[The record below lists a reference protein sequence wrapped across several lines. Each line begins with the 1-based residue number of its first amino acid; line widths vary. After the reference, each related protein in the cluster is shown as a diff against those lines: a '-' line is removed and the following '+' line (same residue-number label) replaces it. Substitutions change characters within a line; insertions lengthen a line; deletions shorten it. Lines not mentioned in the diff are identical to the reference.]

1 MSMPKDALIQLVKDV
16 DEAATTKTLSS
27 LYERC
32 GILLP
37 YLKKLDPEN
46 LPGDLAAGFAKVIYT
61 VEKWS
66 KDVRGANVDIWPQLS
81 DTLKK
86 SIELLYGN
94 DSSTMDSDQVVKKF
108 WSSKR
113 YSILNNNLGHGAF
126 GRTLLIRD
134 EDIGLVQVAKV
145 YEPKNIKDEN
155 LKLRFFQFFK
165 DEIKILHGLN
175 QRNIVRVYAAH
186 LYPSSHQGI
195 ILMEYVGGRTLD
207 KYIEEYD
214 TNIDDINDVFLQIIS
229 AFTYL
234 ESKNVVHRDIRPSNV
249 MIDNDGVV
257 KVIDFG
263 CGKWSSP
270 SGTCSDSLASVVNHD
285 DAKVLPEES
294 FDKEYTSQT
303 DLFYIGEMFDR
314 IIPGSECESQ
324 FRYME
329 QVKKMAS
336 TSRLCR
342 YKSFAELKNT
352 LDNTPAFVGVP
363 SDEEKT
369 IYTNFA
375 DSLMNAVANRCSDST
390 IALSEENVLSGL
402 DSIVE
407 ENYYAEWIQNV
418 PNLISIFISGNYR
431 YHTKAKISTEVVRD
445 FRQWFGR
452 VPSRTKDVILKS
464 LRARLKMVAIF
475 DPIEDSMPF

>member
-94 DSSTMDSDQVVKKF
+94 DSSTTDSDQVVKKF
-108 WSSKR
+108 WSNKQ

-126 GRTLLIRD
+126 GSTLLIRD

-145 YEPKNIKDEN
+145 YDPKNIKDEN
-155 LKLRFFQFFK
+155 QKLRFFHFFK

-175 QRNIVRVYAAH
+175 HRNVVRVYAAH
-186 LYPSSHQGI
+186 LYPVGHKGI
-195 ILMEYVGGRTLD
+195 ILMEYVCGRTLD
-207 KYIEEYD
+207 EFIRRYD
-214 TNIDDINDVFLQIIS
+214 TNKDDINDVFLQIIS

-234 ESKNVVHRDIRPSNV
+234 ESKNIVHRDVRPSNI
-249 MIDNDGVV
+249 MIDDDGVV
-257 KVIDFG
+257 KIIDFG
-263 CGKWSSP
+263 CGKLSLP
-270 SGTCSDSLASVVNHD
+270 SDTCFDSLASVVNHD
-285 DAKVLPEES
+285 EVKVLPEENLN
-294 FDKEYTSQT
+294 KEYTPQT
-303 DLFYIGEMFDR
+303 DMFYLGEMFER
-314 IIPGSECESQ
+314 IVPHSECESQ

-336 TSRLCR
+336 TSQMGR

-352 LDNTPAFVGVP
+352 LDNKPTFVGIP
-363 SDEEKT
+363 SDEEKA

-375 DSLMNAVANRCSDST
+375 DSLMNAISNRRSDSA

-402 DSIVE
+402 DSIIE

-418 PNLISIFISGNYR
+418 PNLISVFISGNYR
-431 YHTKAKISTEVVRD
+431 YHTTAQIATEVVRD

-452 VPSRTKDVILKS
+452 VPSRTKEVILKS
-464 LRARLKMVAIF
+464 LHARLQMADIF
-475 DPIEDSMPF
+475 DPIDDVMPF

>member
-27 LYERC
+27 LYARC

-46 LPGDLAAGFAKVIYT
+46 LPGDLAAGFARVIYT

-86 SIELLYGN
+86 SIELLYWN
-94 DSSTMDSDQVVKKF
+94 DSSAKDSDQVVKKF
-108 WSSKR
+108 WSNKQ
-113 YSILNNNLGHGAF
+113 YSILNNDLGHGAF

-145 YEPKNIKDEN
+145 YDPKNIKDDN
-155 LKLRFFQFFK
+155 QKLRFFQFFK

-175 QRNIVRVYAAH
+175 HRNIVRVYAAH
-186 LYPSSHQGI
+186 LYPYGHKGI

-207 KYIEEYD
+207 KYIEKYD
-214 TNIDDINDVFLQIIS
+214 TNINDINDVFLQIIS

-234 ESKNVVHRDIRPSNV
+234 ESKNVVHRDIRPSNI
-249 MIDNDGVV
+249 MIDDAGVV

-263 CGKWSSP
+263 CGKWSNP

-303 DLFYIGEMFDR
+303 DMFYIGEMFDR
-314 IIPGSECESQ
+314 IISGSECEGQ

-336 TSRLCR
+336 TSLKCR

-352 LDNTPAFVGVP
+352 LDNTPACIGVP
-363 SDEEKT
+363 SDEEKA

-375 DSLMNAVANRCSDST
+375 DSLMNAIANRSSDST

-407 ENYYAEWIQNV
+407 ENFYVEWIQNV

-431 YHTKAKISTEVVRD
+431 YRTNAKISTEVVRD

-452 VPSRTKDVILKS
+452 VPSRAKGIVLKS
-464 LRARLKMVAIF
+464 LRARLKMVTIF
-475 DPIEDSMPF
+475 DPIEDIPF

>member
-1 MSMPKDALIQLVKDV
+1 MSMPKDALIQLIKDV
-16 DEAATTKTLSS
+16 DAVATTKTLSS

-66 KDVRGANVDIWPQLS
+66 KDVRGANVDIWLQLS

-94 DSSTMDSDQVVKKF
+94 DGSTTDSDQVVKKF
-108 WSSKR
+108 WSSKQ

-145 YEPKNIKDEN
+145 YDPKNIKDEN

-175 QRNIVRVYAAH
+175 HRNIVRVYAAH
-186 LYPSSHQGI
+186 LYPSGHKGI
-195 ILMEYVGGRTLD
+195 ILMEYVSGRTLD
-207 KYIEEYD
+207 KYIEKYD

-234 ESKNVVHRDIRPSNV
+234 ESKNVVHRDIRPSNI
-249 MIDNDGVV
+249 MIDDDGVV

-263 CGKWSSP
+263 CGKWSNP

-336 TSRLCR
+336 TSQMCR

-363 SDEEKT
+363 SDAEKA

-375 DSLMNAVANRCSDST
+375 DSLMNAIANRRSDST

-418 PNLISIFISGNYR
+418 PNLISLFISGNYR

-475 DPIEDSMPF
+475 DPIEDSIPF

>member
-1 MSMPKDALIQLVKDV
+1 MPKDALIQLIKDV
-16 DEAATTKTLSS
+16 DEVATTNTLPS

-32 GILLP
+32 GILIP
-37 YLKKLDPEN
+37 HLKKLDPEN
-46 LPGDLAAGFAKVIYT
+46 LPGDVAAGFARVIYT

-86 SIELLYGN
+86 MVELLYGN
-94 DSSTMDSDQVVKKF
+94 ESSTTDSDQVVKKF
-108 WSSKR
+108 WSNKQ

-145 YEPKNIKDEN
+145 YDPKNIKDDN
-155 LKLRFFQFFK
+155 QKLRFFQFFK
-165 DEIKILHGLN
+165 DEIKILHRLN
-175 QRNIVRVYAAH
+175 HRNIVRVYAAH
-186 LYPSSHQGI
+186 LYPSGHKGI
-195 ILMEYVGGRTLD
+195 ILMEYVSGRTLD
-207 KYIEEYD
+207 KYIGKYD
-214 TNIDDINDVFLQIIS
+214 ANKDDINDVFLQIIS

-234 ESKNVVHRDIRPSNV
+234 ESKNIVHRDIRPSNI
-249 MIDNDGVV
+249 MIDDDGVV

-263 CGKWSSP
+263 CGKRSSP
-270 SGTCSDSLASVVNHD
+270 SGTCSDSLASVINHG
-285 DAKVLPEES
+285 DAKVLPDES

-303 DLFYIGEMFDR
+303 DMFYIGEMFDR
-314 IIPGSECESQ
+314 IIPGSECESH

-336 TSRLCR
+336 TSQMCR
-342 YKSFAELKNT
+342 YKSFAALKNT
-352 LDNTPAFVGVP
+352 LDNTSAFVGVP
-363 SDEEKT
+363 SDDEKA

-375 DSLMNAVANRCSDST
+375 DSLMNAISNRRSDST

-407 ENYYAEWIQNV
+407 ENYYTEWIQNV
-418 PNLISIFISGNYR
+418 PNLISVFISGNYR
-431 YHTKAKISTEVVRD
+431 YHTNAKITTDVVRD
-445 FRQWFGR
+445 FRQWFGS
-452 VPSRTKDVILKS
+452 VPSRTKGIILKS
-464 LRARLKMVAIF
+464 LRARLQMVAIL
-475 DPIEDSMPF
+475 DPIEDIPF